1 MPVRCWDPRQRRY
14 LQVPEA
20 NCNPWSEGITHA
32 KAEVEN
38 FNISKYILQYLATRF
53 ICSSNSRVV
62 SFYRIFFII

>member
-20 NCNPWSEGITHA
+20 NCNPWSEGIMHA

-38 FNISKYILQYLATRF
+38 FNFSKYT
-53 ICSSNSRVV
+53 
-62 SFYRIFFII
+62 FYNI